1 LLKLIITEQVDG
13 SALLILYRDSN
24 ATTIFTE
31 SVSEGFGF
39 NPLLFRGRFK
49 KEMNNLL

>member
-1 LLKLIITEQVDG
+1 MDASTLR
-13 SALLILYRDSN
+13 ILYRDSN
-24 ATTIFTE
+24 AAVIFTE

-39 NPLLFRGRFK
+39 NPPLFRGRFK